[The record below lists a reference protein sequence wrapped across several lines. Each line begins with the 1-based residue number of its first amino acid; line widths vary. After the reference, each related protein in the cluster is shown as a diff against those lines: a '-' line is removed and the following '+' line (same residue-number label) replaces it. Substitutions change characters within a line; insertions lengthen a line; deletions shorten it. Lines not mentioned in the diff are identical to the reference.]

1 MGKLREVKRFK
12 NREEAYQR
20 TIEELDPKLLEGALI
35 LSLSDDGDY
44 YAQRLSQQFRVPW
57 DQLILERIYS
67 HINPETILGAITE
80 TRDYLIV
87 EEFREAFELSDDY
100 LYSKLEETYEE
111 RILPK
116 VHRRRGHRL
125 NLQNRRVVLVDE
137 SSETGLRAMTG
148 IKACYNRG
156 VEHITLIIPI
166 ISKESREVIEN
177 LVDFLATGLVVEE
190 YVTEA
195 HYFEEMTQ
203 YCQIELGKPQLGR
216 SS

>member
-1 MGKLREVKRFK
+1 MGKLRREVKRFK

-111 RILPK
+111 RILP
-116 VHRRRGHRL
+116 
-125 NLQNRRVVLVDE
+125 
-137 SSETGLRAMTG
+137 
-148 IKACYNRG
+148 
-156 VEHITLIIPI
+156 
-166 ISKESREVIEN
+166 
-177 LVDFLATGLVVEE
+177 
-190 YVTEA
+190 
-195 HYFEEMTQ
+195 
-203 YCQIELGKPQLGR
+203 
-216 SS
+216 